1 MDIEI
6 VEMPVAEVVASGL
19 IAELDA
25 ELRQRYPGEPING
38 IDAGEF
44 QAAGGCFVVARAS
57 SEHAGCGAFRPLS
70 ASTVEIKRMF
80 VRQKFRRQG
89 TAKAVLQTLEAQAKR
104 RGYTYCVLETAI
116 RQPEALALYRAAGYS
131 EIEPF
136 GPYVGSERSV
146 CLGKAL

>member
-1 MDIEI
+1 MNIEI
-6 VEMPVAEVVASGL
+6 VETPVGEVIASGL

-25 ELRQRYPGEPING
+25 ELQQRYPGESING

-44 QAAGGCFVVARAS
+44 RAAGGYFVVARAS
-57 SEHAGCGAFRPLS
+57 SEYGGCGAFRPLN

-89 TAKAVLQTLEAQAKR
+89 TARLILQALEAQAKR

-116 RQPEALALYRAAGYS
+116 RQPEAIALYRRAGYS

-146 CLGKAL
+146 CLGKAI

>member
-6 VEMPVAEVVASGL
+6 VEMPVADVVASGL

-44 QAAGGCFVVARAS
+44 QAAGGYFVVARAS
-57 SEHAGCGAFRPLS
+57 SGYVGWGAFRPLS

-80 VRQKFRRQG
+80 VRRESRRQG
-89 TAKAVLQTLEAQAKR
+89 IAQAILQALEAQAKR
-104 RGYTYCVLETAI
+104 RGYTHCVLETAL

-136 GPYVGSERSV
+136 GPYGESERSV
-146 CLGKAL
+146 CLGKTL

>member
-1 MDIEI
+1 MTIEV
-6 VEMPVAEVVASGL
+6 VEMPVTEVIASGL

-44 QAAGGCFVVARAS
+44 QAAGGYFVVARAS
-57 SEHAGCGAFRPLS
+57 SDYAGCGAFRPLS

-80 VRQKFRRQG
+80 VRRESRRQG
-89 TAKAVLQTLEAQAKR
+89 IAQAILHALEAQAKR
-104 RGYTYCVLETAI
+104 RGYTHCVLETAI

-136 GPYVGSERSV
+136 GPYVESERSV
-146 CLGKAL
+146 CLGKTL